1 MTNFRYGLTQIPSL
15 VFFEFR
21 VPEMFPGDLK
31 NDDEILEWITKELT
45 DLDMEE
51 VNLHIINSKYLEAVS
66 SKCQFEHR
74 ATHPLILR

>member
-1 MTNFRYGLTQIPSL
+1 MWFQKKSMTNFRYGLTQIPSL

-51 VNLHIINSKYLEAVS
+51 VNLQRIN
-66 SKCQFEHR
+66 
-74 ATHPLILR
+74 P

>member
-1 MTNFRYGLTQIPSL
+1 MNICFKRYDLKKYKNFRYGLTQIPSL

-51 VNLHIINSKYLEAVS
+51 VNLQRIN
-66 SKCQFEHR
+66 
-74 ATHPLILR
+74 P